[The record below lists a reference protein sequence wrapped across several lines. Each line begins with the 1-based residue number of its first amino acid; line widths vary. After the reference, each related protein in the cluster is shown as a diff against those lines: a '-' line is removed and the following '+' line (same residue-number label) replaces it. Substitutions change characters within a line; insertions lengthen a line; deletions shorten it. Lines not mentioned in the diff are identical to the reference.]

1 VCYYRTIQISEKVGS
16 LRLREG
22 IFLSQ
27 KTLSSVKTRKIIIH
41 SILIIWAIVMISPF
55 VWMVLTSFKTFGE
68 STQVPPVIFPSELK
82 WDNFS
87 RVFNTLPFMMFYWN
101 TIFTTICKT
110 IGQLIFCSLAAYAF
124 ARIKFPGHNV
134 LFILIISVLMV
145 PQQAYVIPQYLI
157 MVELEWLNSL
167 KALIVPGVTSAF
179 GTFLL
184 RQFFLSLPSELE
196 DAAKIDGCNHFR
208 IYWRIM
214 LPLAKP
220 GLIALAIFTILWS
233 WNDLM
238 WPLIVNSSPDKMPLS
253 AGLASL
259 QGQYIT
265 EFPVLMAGALLATW
279 PMILMFVFLQKYFVE
294 GIALSGTKG

>member
-1 VCYYRTIQISEKVGS
+1 MSSKTKKRINPNKLVIHIILLVGAV
-16 LRLREG
+16 
-22 IFLSQ
+22 IMIAPFL
-27 KTLSSVKTRKIIIH
+27 
-41 SILIIWAIVMISPF
+41 
-55 VWMVLTSFKTFGE
+55 WMVLTSVKTFGE
-68 STQVPPVIFPSELK
+68 STQVPPVIIPKSLQWE
-82 WDNFS
+82 NFS
-87 RVFNTLPFMMFYWN
+87 KVFTTLPFAMFYWN
-101 TIFTTICKT
+101 TIITTICKT
-110 IGQLIFCSLAAYAF
+110 VGQLMFCSLAAYAF
-124 ARIKFPGHNV
+124 ARIKFPGQNV

-145 PQQAYVIPQYLI
+145 PNQAYIIPQYLI
-157 MVELEWLNSL
+157 MVKLEWLNTL
-167 KALIVPGVTSAF
+167 TALIVPGVTSAF

-184 RQFFLSLPSELE
+184 RQFFMSLPKDLE

-238 WPLIVNSSPDKMPLS
+238 WPLIVNSSPSKMPLS

-279 PMILMFVFLQKYFVE
+279 PMILMFIFLQKYFVE